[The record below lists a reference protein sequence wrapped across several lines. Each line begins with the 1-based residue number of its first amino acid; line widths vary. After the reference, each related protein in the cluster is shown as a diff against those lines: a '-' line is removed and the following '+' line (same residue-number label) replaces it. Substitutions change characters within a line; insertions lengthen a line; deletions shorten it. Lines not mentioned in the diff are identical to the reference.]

1 MPHERPLLLLTRPR
15 AQSARFAA
23 DFVARFGTGFD
34 ILTAPAME
42 ILPERDPI
50 PLDGVSALIFTS
62 ENGVAAFAAVQP
74 DRSLHAWCVG
84 ERTADAA
91 RAAGFTATA
100 SEGTAE
106 TLVRDLAAAGP
117 KGKLLHLRGE
127 HAAGDVKGDLAALGF
142 EIEKR
147 VVYRQAAL
155 PFGTDVLARVAQAP
169 LTLLPLFSPRSAR
182 LVGAELHDSPGRFA
196 LVPMSPAVAAAW
208 TGPAPLAQAQ
218 AERPDADAMLDALSR
233 LIDAFPAP

>member
-1 MPHERPLLLLTRPR
+1 LPHERPLLLLTRPR
-15 AQSARFAA
+15 AQAARFA
-23 DFVARFGTGFD
+23 DEFTARFGSGFD
-34 ILTAPAME
+34 IVTAPVME
-42 ILPERDPI
+42 IVPEADPI
-50 PLDGVSALIFTS
+50 PLDGVAALIFTS

-117 KGKLLHLRGE
+117 SGRLLHLRGE
-127 HAAGDVKGDLAALGF
+127 HAAGDVKGDLTALGF
-142 EIEKR
+142 EIETR

-155 PFGTDVLARVAQAP
+155 PFGADVLARVAQAP

-182 LVGAELHDSPGRFA
+182 LVGAQLGDSPARFA
-196 LVPMSPAVAAAW
+196 LVPMSPAVTAAW
-208 TGPAPLAQAQ
+208 TGPAPVVLCPAA
-218 AERPDADAMLDALSR
+218 RPDGPAMLDALGEA
-233 LIDAFPAP
+233 ITTAPAS